1 MIALS
6 TTVVKKILTEY
17 EALFALDQSK
27 HYVYNDQLSILDFI
41 LGQQL
46 IATNFV
52 SYDYSQEFPNLH
64 RYFIGLAKAHPIFQD
79 ELNDFLVNLKPLQE

>member
-52 SYDYSQEFPNLH
+52 SYDYSPEKFL
-64 RYFIGLAKAHPIFQD
+64 RKSFFFED
-79 ELNDFLVNLKPLQE
+79 DFSAQGS